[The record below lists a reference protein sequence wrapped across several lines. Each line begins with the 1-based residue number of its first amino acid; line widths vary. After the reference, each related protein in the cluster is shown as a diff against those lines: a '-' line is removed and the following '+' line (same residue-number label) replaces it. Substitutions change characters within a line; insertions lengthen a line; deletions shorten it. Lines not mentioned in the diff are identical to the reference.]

1 MGWYV
6 YSSLKPSSPV
16 TIQGWRAHEPRVHKP
31 IQGISGHRTNLKSA
45 WLALSA
51 LVFGS
56 HVVMQSRP
64 GYAVRWR
71 VIYDSPQSRGA
82 SEVGIAYAKVRD
94 GTDIRQTDRND
105 ICQNSRRDWHTP
117 KTSER
122 PMPKFKAGPTCTHA
136 EHRNT
141 EIPKHRSTDMTKQKY
156 RSTEHRNTEIPK
168 HRNTETPKYRSTET
182 PKYRNTETPKY
193 IYFERN
199 PLGSTELYLRIQ

>member
-31 IQGISGHRTNLKSA
+31 IQRISGHRTNLKSA

-105 ICQNSRRDWHTP
+105 II
-117 KTSER
+117 
-122 PMPKFKAGPTCTHA
+122 MPKFEAGLAYAKDVGEAYAKVQGGTDMHSCGT
-136 EHRNT
+136 
-141 EIPKHRSTDMTKQKY
+141 PKH
-156 RSTEHRNTEIPK
+156 
-168 HRNTETPKYRSTET
+168 
-182 PKYRNTETPKY
+182 
-193 IYFERN
+193 
-199 PLGSTELYLRIQ
+199 